1 MTANPKLTSSSGN
14 MNKDNIPTSSIGFN
28 TNTNANTTIR
38 VLTTQGVDTS
48 HTNSKNQGPGRQ
60 IMDRTYFINLFKSKV
75 NDINKEIVNIKSEVE
90 VINKENN
97 EYYLLT
103 KTYET
108 LSKEVQNLEGELAD
122 YNLAGDKF
130 RSNMRSEDIEAVYNH
145 IKINNK
151 KKRDDVDELFIEK
164 TQKEDELHAV
174 EYEINDTMRKLEQKL
189 LDLEPDQQMEYEQLR
204 EENSIIIRRIHELK
218 DEMTKINL
226 DIIEGE
232 KFLKNNPNKREAH
245 KLKEQI
251 LQLNRKRDDL
261 LLQLNDSGLSLEEWK
276 EKLVT
281 QYKKEAEDKN
291 LIDKKI
297 ADARKVV
304 DSYKKSITEIEK
316 ESESSSSV
324 ENSKAHDSI
333 IQKDKEFTKL
343 IESFDEIKKNVRV
356 NYLLSY

>member
-1 MTANPKLTSSSGN
+1 
-14 MNKDNIPTSSIGFN
+14 
-28 TNTNANTTIR
+28 
-38 VLTTQGVDTS
+38 
-48 HTNSKNQGPGRQ
+48 
-60 IMDRTYFINLFKSKV
+60 
-75 NDINKEIVNIKSEVE
+75 
-90 VINKENN
+90 
-97 EYYLLT
+97 
-103 KTYET
+103 
-108 LSKEVQNLEGELAD
+108 
-122 YNLAGDKF
+122 
-130 RSNMRSEDIEAVYNH
+130 VYNH